1 LAHCCDVPIE
11 AGRLIRRAL
20 AINEKALGSND
31 PIIAITLYTLAQYLA
46 AKQPAKAVPLMRR
59 AVAVLVDF
67 EHSTGY
73 QHPYYGDYV
82 RNYRAL
88 LEAMGK
94 NETEVRAAIDA
105 VTGNL
110 S

>member
-1 LAHCCDVPIE
+1 
-11 AGRLIRRAL
+11 
-20 AINEKALGSND
+20 
-31 PIIAITLYTLAQYLA
+31 
-46 AKQPAKAVPLMRR
+46 MRR